1 MTTPR
6 ILLRRRMEL
15 LRLWDIW
22 NTFRIL
28 SMPMRLRKVFSRSIQ
43 KSLRSP
49 AISKSKPCF
58 VTNSFLIHSS
68 SNGADA
74 SSLLP
79 PPYASDDV
87 DASSPPSLRPP
98 SSIGVSSSS
107 PSPPSPSPDLPSTL
121 RTRPRPAPRPFWAFP
136 PPFRP
141 LRLCLSSSSQ
151 QPSPSLPPPP
161 LHHRSSSHS
170 LRSLPQT
177 PSSRA
182 ANRDKPRILLRSHAR
197 SGCPSA
203 TSRSWSS

>member
-1 MTTPR
+1 
-6 ILLRRRMEL
+6 
-15 LRLWDIW
+15 
-22 NTFRIL
+22 
-28 SMPMRLRKVFSRSIQ
+28 MPMRLRKVFSRSIQ

-98 SSIGVSSSS
+98 SSIGASSPPSLRPPSSIGASSSSS